1 MTNRRKIINDPVY
14 GFISIPNDLIYDLVG
29 HPWFQR
35 LRNIRQLGLS
45 SLVYPGAVHSR
56 FQHCLGAM
64 YLTGQAVQTL
74 RSKGTEISAA
84 EEEAVLAAILL
95 HDIGHGPFSHALEH
109 SLIEDMPHE
118 TMSLLIMEELNKAV
132 GGSSASQHVKGEAV
146 DFHVSGHSVYD
157 LAIWIS
163 NTLDYDQLI
172 LENFLPGIPTSGW
185 VHCSF
190 ARNNRGQDLTKFKGS
205 KMYHPGIILKPE

>member
-1 MTNRRKIINDPVY
+1 MASNTD
-14 GFISIPNDLIYDLVG
+14 
-29 HPWFQR
+29 R
-35 LRNIRQLGLS
+35 LS
-45 SLVYPGAVHSR
+45 KH
-56 FQHCLGAM
+56 F
-64 YLTGQAVQTL
+64 TL
-74 RSKGTEISAA
+74 REMTTTSSGLPNQPASPQ
-84 EEEAVLAAILL
+84 VLDNLRSLCSQILEPVRA
-95 HDIGHGPFSHALEH
+95 HYERPVIIH
-109 SLIEDMPHE
+109 SGYRSPDV
-118 TMSLLIMEELNKAV
+118 NKAV

-157 LAIWIS
+157 LAMWIS